1 MIQKQLA
8 VFILFI
14 ALNSH
19 AFSDKEIL
27 IAGDNWCP
35 VNCGQEDKQQGF
47 MIDVARAALAKSGY
61 TLKYMEMPWLRAI
74 ELAREGKIHGIVGAF
89 KDDAPDFYFP
99 QIPFLKISPNAL
111 FTLKDSTWQYENIRS
126 FNGMKIGVI
135 KGYDY
140 GEVMNTY
147 IKSFSFSFS
156 KTSPLTQ
163 LYGNDA
169 VERSLKFL
177 VRKRIDIY
185 IDADPV
191 FWYEAGKLG
200 ITDLVKRVG
209 SISEPEP
216 CFIAFSPTLQDSER
230 LTLALDKGVISMKQ
244 SGEIGNIANK
254 YSLPEKSY

>member
-1 MIQKQLA
+1 MIQKQL
-8 VFILFI
+8 VVLLLF
-14 ALNSH
+14 ATLSCH

-35 VNCGQEDKQQGF
+35 VNCGQQDKQQGF

-99 QIPFLKISPNAL
+99 QIPFLRISPNAL
-111 FTLKDSTWQYENIRS
+111 FTLKESTWQYENIRS
-126 FNGMKIGVI
+126 FNGMRIGVI

-147 IKSFSFSFS
+147 IKSFSFS

-177 VRKRIDIY
+177 ARKRIDIY
-185 IDADPV
+185 VDAEPV
-191 FWYEAGKLG
+191 FWYEAEKLG
-200 ITDLVKRVG
+200 ITDQVKYVG
-209 SISEPEP
+209 SISKPEP
-216 CFIAFSPTLQDSER
+216 CFIAFSPTLKDSEA

-244 SGEIGNIANK
+244 SGEIAK
-254 YSLPEKSY
+254 VAKTYALPEKSY

>member
-1 MIQKQLA
+1 MIENLL
-8 VFILFI
+8 VVLLLFTT
-14 ALNSH
+14 LSSH
-19 AFSDKEIL
+19 AFSDKEIV

-35 VNCGQEDKQQGF
+35 VNCGEGDKQQGF
-47 MIDVARAALAKSGY
+47 MIDVARASLAKSGY

-89 KDDAPDFYFP
+89 KDDAPDFYYP
-99 QIPFLKISPNAL
+99 QVPFLKISPNSL

-147 IKSFSFSFS
+147 IKSFSFS
-156 KTSPLTQ
+156 KASPLIQ
-163 LYGNDA
+163 LHGNDA

-177 VRKRIDIY
+177 ARKRIDIY
-185 IDADPV
+185 VDAEPV
-191 FWYEAGKLG
+191 FWYEANKLG
-200 ITDLVKRVG
+200 ITNMVKSVG

-216 CFIAFSPTLQDSER
+216 CFIAFSPALEDSQL

-244 SGEIGNIANK
+244 SGDITKIAK
-254 YSLPEKSY
+254 SYSLPEKSY

>member
-1 MIQKQLA
+1 MIQKLL
-8 VFILFI
+8 VVLLLFTT
-14 ALNSH
+14 LSSH
-19 AFSDKEIL
+19 AFSNKEIV

-35 VNCGQEDKQQGF
+35 VNCGEHDKQQGF

-99 QIPFLKISPNAL
+99 QVPFLNISPNSL
-111 FTLKDSTWQYENIRS
+111 FTLKDSTWKYENIRS
-126 FNGMKIGVI
+126 FNGVKVGVI

-140 GEVMNTY
+140 GDVMNTY
-147 IKSFSFSFS
+147 IKSFSLS

-177 VRKRIDIY
+177 VRKRIDVY
-185 IDADPV
+185 VDAEPV
-191 FWYEAGKLG
+191 FWYEADKLG
-200 ITDLVKRVG
+200 ITEQVKNVG

-216 CFIAFSPTLQDSER
+216 CFIAFSPALEDSQV
-230 LTLALDKGVISMKQ
+230 LTLALDKGVILMKERKELSQ
-244 SGEIGNIANK
+244 IANQ
-254 YSLPEKSY
+254 YSLPPNAYQ